1 MHEKFD
7 ELFEKSKLGNS
18 MGFDVEK
25 FAKLI
30 VTECA
35 TLVDETA
42 DSSPF
47 LTFGQLIKNH
57 FGMEL

>member
-1 MHEKFD
+1 MNQKFE
-7 ELFEKSKLGNS
+7 ELWEQSRIGRS
-18 MGFDVEK
+18 MGYDTEK

-30 VTECA
+30 VEECA
-35 TLVDETA
+35 DLVDGVD

-57 FGMEL
+57 FGVEL

>member
-1 MHEKFD
+1 MNEKFE
-7 ELFEKSKLGNS
+7 ELLERSK
-18 MGFDVEK
+18 FDKGIDLEK
-25 FAKLI
+25 FAILI

-35 TLVDETA
+35 DLVDEND

>member
-1 MHEKFD
+1 MNEKFE
-7 ELFEKSKLGNS
+7 ELLEKSK
-18 MGFDVEK
+18 FDKGIDLEK
-25 FAKLI
+25 FAILI

-35 TLVDETA
+35 DLVDEND

-47 LTFGQLIKNH
+47 ATFGIMIKNH

>member
-1 MHEKFD
+1 MNEKFE
-7 ELFEKSKLGNS
+7 ELLERSK
-18 MGFDVEK
+18 FDKGIDLEK
-25 FAKLI
+25 FAILI
-30 VTECA
+30 VEECA
-35 TLVDETA
+35 NLVDEND